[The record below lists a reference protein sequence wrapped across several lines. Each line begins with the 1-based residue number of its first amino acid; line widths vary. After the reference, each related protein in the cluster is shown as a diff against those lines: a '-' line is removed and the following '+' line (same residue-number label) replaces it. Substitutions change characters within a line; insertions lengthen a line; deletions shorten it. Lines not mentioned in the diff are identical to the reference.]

1 MKKYFFLFALSMLFV
16 GCSSDG
22 SREIQIDECNYA
34 HSDLD
39 KTEEFSKVMSVLE
52 VVPGKYELGWTLVH
66 NTPVSQNYAIS
77 LNLKLRL
84 KRKVNVND
92 DIIKKVSEAKDG
104 DHAFLSP
111 FKFELLDA
119 DGKRENVTVQQFD
132 LSYTSLAEWSKSTSF
147 NKDQVMDFLRFL
159 QSEPGTE
166 IELHMYAFGSK
177 NSDINCIEVCKNAK
191 GVICVLEDTDNSF
204 ERNIGTIQ

>member
-1 MKKYFFLFALSMLFV
+1 MKKYLFLFALSMLFV

-92 DIIKKVSEAKDG
+92 DIIKKVSEANDG
-104 DHAFLSP
+104 DHAFSSP
-111 FKFELLDA
+111 FRFELLDA
-119 DGKRENVTVQQFD
+119 DGKRENGTVQPFD
-132 LSYTSLAEWSKSTSF
+132 LSCTSLAEWSKSTTF
-147 NKDQVMDFLRFL
+147 NKDQSMDFLRFL

-166 IELHMYAFGSK
+166 IELHMYAFGTENAD
-177 NSDINCIEVCKNAK
+177 NSCIEVCKNAK
-191 GVICVLEDTDNSF
+191 GVICVLEDTDDRF
-204 ERNIGTIQ
+204 EYEIGTIQ